1 MSYYLLEMK
10 FLFMHM
16 SLLKCITFSFNIDDY
31 YFTTVPEIVQAIL
44 VGDFD
49 KAKKKRATKMKRI
62 ALLTLLYF
70 SIACF

>member
-1 MSYYLLEMK
+1 
-10 FLFMHM
+10 MHM

-49 KAKKKRATKMKRI
+49 KAKKKEQLK
-62 ALLTLLYF
+62 
-70 SIACF
+70 